1 MLSNYARQ
9 QRLDSSRQWVRSAK
23 DARPDHVRRYEL
35 AARYASGRVLDAAC
49 GCGYGSKILLGS
61 ADLVVGIDSSAQAIH
76 WAEEHFQGPYFIQG
90 KIEDELWNGR
100 FETVVSLETLEHL
113 KDPRPA
119 LEAFRRA
126 CIGTLIASV
135 PNEDRY
141 PFRAETFARDESPH
155 FRHYRPSEFEELL
168 NACGFK
174 VTERFCQQDKKGEIY
189 AGTDGMFIIMVA
201 E

>member
-1 MLSNYARQ
+1 MMDQ
-9 QRLDSSRQWVRSAK
+9 SRQWVKTPKA
-23 DARPDHVRRYEL
+23 ARPDHVRRYEL

-61 ADLVVGIDSSAQAIH
+61 ADLVVGVDASASAIH

-90 KIEDELWNGR
+90 KIEDEPWNGK
-100 FETVVSLETLEHL
+100 FETVVSLETIEHI
-113 KDPRPA
+113 KDPKPA

-135 PNEDRY
+135 PNEERY
-141 PFRAETFARDESPH
+141 PFQAEKFAKDESPH
-155 FRHYRPSEFEELL
+155 FRHYRPEEFEDLL
-168 NACGFK
+168 KECGFK
-174 VTERFCQQDKKGEIY
+174 VTERFCQKDKLGEIH
-189 AGTDGMFIIMVA
+189 AGSDGMFLIVVA

>member
-1 MLSNYARQ
+1 MLDQ
-9 QRLDSSRQWVRSAK
+9 SRQWVRTTHA
-23 DARPDHVRRYEL
+23 ARPDHWKRYEL
-35 AARYASGRVLDAAC
+35 AARYASGRTLDAAC

-61 ADLVVGIDSSAQAIH
+61 ADLVVGVDASASAIH
-76 WAEEHFQGPYFIQG
+76 WAEEHFQGPCFIQG
-90 KIEDELWNGR
+90 KIEDEPWNGK
-100 FETVVSLETLEHL
+100 FETVVSLETIEHL

-141 PFRAETFARDESPH
+141 PFKAETFARDDSPH
-155 FRHYRPSEFEELL
+155 FRHYLPGAFEELL
-168 NACGFK
+168 KECGFK

-189 AGTDGMFIIMVA
+189 AGSDGMFMIVVA

>member
-1 MLSNYARQ
+1 MDQ
-9 QRLDSSRQWVRSAK
+9 SRQWVKTTHA
-23 DARPDHVRRYEL
+23 ARPDHVRRYEL

-49 GCGYGSKILLGS
+49 GCGYGSKILLGNAS
-61 ADLVVGIDSSAQAIH
+61 LVVGVDYSPSAIS

-90 KIEDELWNGR
+90 KIEDEPWSGK
-100 FETVVSLETLEHL
+100 FETVVSLETIEHL
-113 KDPRPA
+113 RDPKPA

-141 PFRAETFARDESPH
+141 PFVAEKFARDESPH
-155 FRHYRPSEFEELL
+155 FRHYRPVEFEDLL
-168 NACGFK
+168 KECGFK
-174 VTERFCQQDKKGEIY
+174 VTERFCQVDKRGEIH
-189 AGTDGMFIIMVA
+189 AGTDGMFTIVVA